1 MNAPAPLAVWP
12 HHKGARTVTNQPLL
26 QRRAAAV
33 PRGVATAMP
42 NFADRAA
49 NSEIWDTDGRRL
61 VDFAGGI
68 AVLNVGHRHPKVA
81 AAVQAQLE
89 RYTHTAFQVMAY
101 EPYVALA
108 ERLNAIA
115 PVEGPAK
122 TILFS
127 TGAEAVENA
136 VKIARAATGRH
147 AVIAFSGGFHGRSFM
162 AMAMTGKTVPYKR
175 GFGPMPGGVF
185 HLPFPAPHKGATVA
199 ESLAALDAL
208 FRTDVSPDEV
218 AAIVIEPVQGEGGFL
233 PAPKELLLALRAA
246 CDEHGIV
253 LVADEVQ
260 TGFARTG
267 RMFGIEHSGVRPDL
281 VTVAKSL
288 AGGFP
293 LSGVIGRAA
302 LMDAP
307 EPGGLGGTYAGSPL
321 ACAAALAVLD
331 VIEEEGL
338 LERANLL
345 GKRVEERL
353 AAFAARDDLRPI
365 GNVRGLGSMLA
376 FDLLARRGEAAPDPA
391 ATRAVLQRA
400 HGLGLVLL
408 GCGGQGESIRLLYPL
423 TIPDAVFDEG
433 MALLE
438 QALAAPPAG

>member
-1 MNAPAPLAVWP
+1 M
-12 HHKGARTVTNQPLL
+12 
-26 QRRAAAV
+26 AAI
-33 PRGVATAMP
+33 PRGVATAMT
-42 NFADRAA
+42 NFAERAENA
-49 NSEIWDTDGRRL
+49 ELWDTDGQRF

-68 AVLNVGHRHPKVA
+68 AVLNVGHRHPKVM
-81 AAVQAQLE
+81 AAVRDQLD

-108 ERLNAIA
+108 ERLNALA
-115 PVEGPAK
+115 PIDGPAK

-136 VKIARAATGRH
+136 VKIARAATGRR

-175 GFGPMPGGVF
+175 GFGPLPGDVH
-185 HLPFPAPHKGATVA
+185 HLPFPAAHRGGTVE
-199 ESLAALDAL
+199 ESLAALDSL
-208 FRTDVSPDEV
+208 FRTDVSPEDV

-233 PAPKELLLALRAA
+233 PAPAGLMRALREIADA
-246 CDEHGIV
+246 HGIA

-260 TGFARTG
+260 TGFGRTG
-267 RMFGIEHSGVRPDL
+267 RMFGIEHSDVRPDL
-281 VTVAKSL
+281 MVVAKSL

-302 LMDAP
+302 LMDAA
-307 EPGGLGGTYAGSPL
+307 EPGGLGGTYAGSPI

-338 LERANLL
+338 LERARVL
-345 GKRVEERL
+345 GERVLARL
-353 AAFAARDDLRPI
+353 AAFAQRDDLRPV

-376 FDLLARRGEAAPDPA
+376 FDLLARRGDAAPDPA

-400 HGLGLVLL
+400 HALGLVLL

-423 TIPDAVFDEG
+423 TISDGVFDEG

-438 QALAAPPAG
+438 QALLLPSDAAA